1 MELFNPESGLIIWM
15 LIVFCAL
22 LFILAKFAFPVITK
36 AISAREEYISNA
48 IKVADEAKRELA
60 QIEEER
66 KAILNKAREEQNVI
80 LKEVQDLRVKLID
93 DAKNQAKI
101 EAEKIISNAR
111 LAIEAEKQMALKEVR
126 NQVAILS
133 VDIAEKVLRKNLQSD
148 KAQMDLVSQLMNE
161 VDILK
166 N

>member
-1 MELFNPESGLIIWM
+1 M
-15 LIVFCAL
+15 
-22 LFILAKFAFPVITK
+22 
-36 AISAREEYISNA
+36 
-48 IKVADEAKRELA
+48 
-60 QIEEER
+60 
-66 KAILNKAREEQNVI
+66 NKAREEQNVI

>member
-1 MELFNPESGLIIWM
+1 
-15 LIVFCAL
+15 
-22 LFILAKFAFPVITK
+22 
-36 AISAREEYISNA
+36 
-48 IKVADEAKRELA
+48 
-60 QIEEER
+60 
-66 KAILNKAREEQNVI
+66 
-80 LKEVQDLRVKLID
+80 
-93 DAKNQAKI
+93 
-101 EAEKIISNAR
+101 
-111 LAIEAEKQMALKEVR
+111 MALKEVR